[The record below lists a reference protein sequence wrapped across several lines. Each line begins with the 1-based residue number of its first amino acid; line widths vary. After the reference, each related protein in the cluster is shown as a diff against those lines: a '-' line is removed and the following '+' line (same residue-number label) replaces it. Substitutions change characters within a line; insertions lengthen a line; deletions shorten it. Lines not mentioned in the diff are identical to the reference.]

1 MHRKCG
7 RIRTNLNMRSAGAQ
21 LGPMKNLPEK
31 GTKGVLYQKI
41 QLRMMIISLG
51 QYSSSPVTAWK
62 TWLID
67 YSSYRNLYLFCN
79 KNSRRIHQ
87 DREYIIQ
94 LHAECKKFSY
104 EKIFLYS
111 AWSWMI
117 YYSSRIFDSYCCR
130 FGTKG
135 KNSAY
140 FWIWTEFRFFVI
152 FLLLPYF
159 LPNANLGLEQ
169 RIRNKLCLTQ

>member
-62 TWLID
+62 NWLIN
-67 YSSYRNLYLFCN
+67 YSSYRNLYRFCN
-79 KNSRRIHQ
+79 KKSQRIHQ
-87 DREYIIQ
+87 DREYISFCMKLNDI
-94 LHAECKKFSY
+94 FS
-104 EKIFLYS
+104 IL
-111 AWSWMI
+111 MN
-117 YYSSRIFDSYCCR
+117 SSRIFDSYCCSI
-130 FGTKG
+130 G
-135 KNSAY
+135 KKQ
-140 FWIWTEFRFFVI
+140 RFFVI
-152 FLLLPYF
+152 FLLLPSAAF
-159 LPNANLGLEQ
+159 LLHEEFAINFTFCQMPNLGLEQ
-169 RIRNKLCLTQ
+169 RIRNKFCLTQ